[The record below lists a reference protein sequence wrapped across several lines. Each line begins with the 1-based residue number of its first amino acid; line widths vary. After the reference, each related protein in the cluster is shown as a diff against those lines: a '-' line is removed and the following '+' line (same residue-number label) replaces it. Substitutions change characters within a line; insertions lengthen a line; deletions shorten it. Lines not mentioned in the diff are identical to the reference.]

1 MFFNLIKTYMRP
13 LDGTE
18 HDYIIH
24 AYSDPKE
31 NDDIRPLS
39 LKKVTSINIRLLS
52 LKYHTYLAQ
61 GAK

>member
-1 MFFNLIKTYMRP
+1 MRP

-39 LKKVTSINIRLLS
+39 LKKSR
-52 LKYHTYLAQ
+52 A
-61 GAK
+61 

>member
-1 MFFNLIKTYMRP
+1 MFLNLIKTYMRP

-18 HDYIIH
+18 YDYIIH

-39 LKKVTSINIRLLS
+39 LKKSQ
-52 LKYHTYLAQ
+52 A
-61 GAK
+61 

>member
-24 AYSDPKE
+24 AYLTLRKMMISDHY
-31 NDDIRPLS
+31 R
-39 LKKVTSINIRLLS
+39 
-52 LKYHTYLAQ
+52 
-61 GAK
+61 